1 VSLVAD
7 AGRMARAR
15 RLLIAFVV
23 VVAGIV
29 AGFALYVGFVQAG
42 LLPNPFG
49 PVVQGDLELA
59 RSGRPGLRVLFVG
72 NSLTYYNDM
81 PDMVSRLA
89 DGDPDA
95 KPLFAVSFTRPGGML
110 KEAAYDGK
118 LERLLGDSRWDF
130 VVIQEQSTLASSSP
144 STVGSKSVPAA
155 MRLHHLSGRAG
166 ARMIVY
172 MTWPWRY
179 EGDLADQL
187 GVPAAPVGLAWAE
200 ARRRRPA
207 LNLLDDDGHHPNLA
221 GSYLAACVFYE
232 LLTGRDPKKSTFT
245 AGLAQDDARFLRAL
259 AAGDP

>member
-1 VSLVAD
+1 MSLVAD

-15 RLLIAFVV
+15 RLLIAFAIVL
-23 VVAGIV
+23 AGIV

-49 PVVQGDLELA
+49 PVIQGDLELA
-59 RSGRPGLRVLFVG
+59 RSDRPGQRVLFVG

-95 KPLFAVSFTRPGGML
+95 KPFVAVSFTRPGWTL
-110 KEAAYDGK
+110 QQAAQNEE
-118 LERLLGDSRWDF
+118 LERLLEEIRWDF
-130 VVIQEQSTLASSSP
+130 VVLQEQSTLASSSP
-144 STVGSKSVPAA
+144 SEIGGKSLPAA
-155 MRLHHLSGRAG
+155 TRLHHLSVRAG
-166 ARMIVY
+166 ARTIVY

-179 EGDLADQL
+179 DGDLADQL
-187 GVPAAPVGLAWAE
+187 GVPAAPVGLAWDE
-200 ARRRRPA
+200 ARRRRPG
-207 LNLLDDDGHHPNLA
+207 LDLLAEDGRHPNVA
-221 GSYLAACVFYE
+221 GSYLAAAVLYTT
-232 LLTGRDPKKSTFT
+232 LTDRDPTKSTFT